1 MLLNRSGQSRRPCL
15 SLGLCLEFNNY
26 NCTESFEPEE
36 IIARVSLQLENHR
49 KHKELLEQYQ
59 QFTEKLT
66 NSLKNE

>member
-1 MLLNRSGQSRRPCL
+1 
-15 SLGLCLEFNNY
+15 LCLEFNNY

-59 QFTEKLT
+59 QLTEKLT